1 MYNSTAMVHAQM
13 PIYAMVPCNY
23 YIHYFGIHMV
33 LQKINLAQKSTG
45 TMMLSY
51 YFTCYGSRIIYTFCG
66 SVSILFSVFIL
77 KL

>member
-33 LQKINLAQKSTG
+33 LQKINLAQKSTVVLVPWCYHIILRA
-45 TMMLSY
+45 MVHVLFIHFADQFQF
-51 YFTCYGSRIIYTFCG
+51 YF
-66 SVSILFSVFIL
+66 LF
-77 KL
+77 